1 MDFTK
6 LSYNDHA
13 LFHMLRHFEY
23 INDNARNCLLERG
36 YQHKAINENLAIPGS
51 KFDQE
56 FASDIKSLLIQF
68 SGKQIIETRETQ
80 KYLELVFR
88 FSKPQFPTGIGSLG
102 VYDKNKL
109 AQISTKEPYR
119 KWNRG
124 QFLWHAIVEELP
136 RTEFL
141 TVVVNLQATAHFLI
155 TAFPGLPTMPLPNKK
170 MKQSVYE
177 AALSYWEEKV
187 FLEESEEIKDKR

>member
-36 YQHKAINENLAIPGS
+36 YQQKAINENLAIPGS

-68 SGKQIIETRETQ
+68 SGKQIIETRKTQ